1 VEYSINNL
9 AYSNAGNVEASG
21 SIDYTFNHQFQN
33 NSAVFYRLKIVEQN
47 GTIFYSPVVMINGSI
62 TEIKVY
68 PTIVSNNSIT
78 IELPKK
84 GLQMQMISA
93 DGKLLFQKDFR
104 NEEGINILSL
114 PASTA
119 GVYLLRFFGN
129 ETNEYRKIIVK

>member
-1 VEYSINNL
+1 
-9 AYSNAGNVEASG
+9 
-21 SIDYTFNHQFQN
+21 
-33 NSAVFYRLKIVEQN
+33 
-47 GTIFYSPVVMINGSI
+47 
-62 TEIKVY
+62 
-68 PTIVSNNSIT
+68 
-78 IELPKK
+78 
-84 GLQMQMISA
+84 MQMISA

>member
-1 VEYSINNL
+1 M
-9 AYSNAGNVEASG
+9 
-21 SIDYTFNHQFQN
+21 
-33 NSAVFYRLKIVEQN
+33 EQN
-47 GTIFYSPVVMINGSI
+47 GIVFYSPVVMLSGTI
-62 TEIKVY
+62 TEIKIY